1 MNYQA
6 VFVAA
11 GLLACCAVQAASES
25 GVPNLL
31 GTWTGT
37 FTGGVRFGGGDLA
50 PTDAKPT
57 FVHEGMN
64 RQYTLK
70 IVEQNG
76 RGIRG
81 TWSSVKGSEDIQG
94 VIRLDNQTVLFV
106 DPDSYETARILSP
119 GRTRILQSDHQ
130 PEGQVRFLLPP
141 EAAAMSRRFR
151 LVATITGVPAAVNRQ
166 SRSRAS
172 VPADTD
178 RGRAVSDCLS
188 SAGRR

>member
-1 MNYQA
+1 MNHRA

-11 GLLACCAVQAASES
+11 AFLACGALQAAAES
-25 GVPNLL
+25 GVPNLV

-50 PTDAKPT
+50 PTDTAPT

-70 IVEQNG
+70 TVEQNG

-119 GRTRILQSDHQ
+119 GELEFCNQTTNPKDRFAFC
-130 PEGQVRFLLPP
+130 FLLK
-141 EAAAMSRRFR
+141 
-151 LVATITGVPAAVNRQ
+151 RQ
-166 SRSRAS
+166 Q
-172 VPADTD
+172 
-178 RGRAVSDCLS
+178 
-188 SAGRR
+188 